1 MQCPFHQDIRAYMYM
16 FKDIESLFDGREQAF
31 IEHGYFILS
40 MLVGA
45 TIPGFSFESMIEIY
59 GRSPVLTL
67 VRCMSPD

>member
-1 MQCPFHQDIRAYMYM
+1 M

-45 TIPGFSFESMIEIY
+45 TIPGFSFESMIEIWKISGSY
-59 GRSPVLTL
+59 ISKMYESRLKTRQGIG
-67 VRCMSPD
+67 